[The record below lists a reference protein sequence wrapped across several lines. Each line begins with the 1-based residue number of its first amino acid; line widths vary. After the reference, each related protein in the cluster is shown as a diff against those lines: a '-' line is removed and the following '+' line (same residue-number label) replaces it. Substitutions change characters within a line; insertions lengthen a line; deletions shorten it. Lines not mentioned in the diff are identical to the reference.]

1 MSFAKRFSRQIRGID
16 PAQLKVSQKFQEVCE
31 IVAVVLSRQE
41 ESGVGVGGLDG
52 DIISYNGEGA
62 R

>member
-16 PAQLKVSQKFQEVCE
+16 PAQLKVSQKFQEICD
-31 IVAVVLSRQE
+31 IVTVALFRKDESR
-41 ESGVGVGGLDG
+41 VGGLYDG
-52 DIISYNGEGA
+52 GISDDGEGA